1 MLVHNKT
8 DNDDNEDILED
19 NNMETNSLNEM
30 VVHHTKMAI
39 QIAASMGHTLDFSS
53 ESVQR
58 IEDILDNYANDYA
71 SQPDMIKPL
80 DREVWSIAAIWG
92 TYVGEVMR
100 IELGEL
106 CNWEAVEGG
115 YLLDAQGAK
124 ASPISKSFKRIVNGS
139 EDNIVSFYEIIG
151 EKMREHL
158 SQIQEQ
164 K

>member
-1 MLVHNKT
+1 
-8 DNDDNEDILED
+8 
-19 NNMETNSLNEM
+19 METYSLNEM

-53 ESVQR
+53 ESVYQ

-124 ASPISKSFKRIVNGS
+124 ASPTSKAFKRIVNGP

-158 SQIQEQ
+158 SQIQE
-164 K
+164 

>member
-1 MLVHNKT
+1 
-8 DNDDNEDILED
+8 
-19 NNMETNSLNEM
+19 METYNLHEM
-30 VVHHTKMAI
+30 VVHHMKLAI
-39 QIAASMGHTLDFSS
+39 QIAETMGHTLDFSI
-53 ESVQR
+53 ESIHRV
-58 IEDILDNYANDYA
+58 EEILDNYANDYA
-71 SQPDMIKPL
+71 SHDDMIKPL

-124 ASPISKSFKRIVNGS
+124 ASPISKAFKRIVNGP

-158 SQIQEQ
+158 SQIQE
-164 K
+164 